1 MKSELYEVKAL
12 QQHYQTLKDVHM
24 RDLFAQDP
32 ERFSQFSLAAAG
44 IMLDYSKNRIVPET
58 VTKLCHLAEKLD
70 LPQKIQELFAGAM
83 VNSTEQRAALH
94 MALRNRSDHIQM
106 VNGVDVMAQVR
117 QTLKQMGAFA
127 DRVRSNQSITDIVN
141 IGIGGSDL
149 GPSLVTEAL
158 SPYHNSHLRFHFVAN
173 VDGSHISEVLA
184 KLDPATTLFIVASK
198 SFRTQESIYN
208 AVTAKMWLIN
218 RLGESVVPD
227 HFVAV
232 TANHAAA
239 NEFGIKDEH
248 IFPIWDWVGGRF
260 SVWSAV
266 GLPVLLAVGMDSFQA
281 FLEGAHAM
289 DQHFKTAPLAKNM
302 PVILGLLSIW
312 YINFFGTRSRAVI
325 PYDYYLSRLPAYL
338 QQAEMESNGKRVR
351 HDGSLVEY
359 QTSPVIFGTTG
370 SNGQHAFH
378 QMLHQGTDMVPVD
391 FIIALQSHNPIRDHH
406 AHLVANCFSQS
417 QALMTGNDQQGHKD
431 IPGNKPSNTLVLEK
445 LTPHSLGAMLALYE
459 HKIFVQG
466 VIWGI
471 NSFDQWGVEFG
482 KQLANSIFT
491 VFECR
496 ELEAGLDSST
506 TGLINCFLDNAGRL

>member
-1 MKSELYEVKAL
+1 MKSLMPEVQAL

-24 RDLFAQDP
+24 RDLFAAD
-32 ERFSQFSLAAAG
+32 EARFDSFTLSAAG
-44 IMLDYSKNRIVPET
+44 VLLDYSKNRITRET
-58 VTKLCHLAEKLD
+58 MTKLCQLAEKLQ
-70 LPQKIQELFAGAM
+70 LAEKIEELFSGAK
-83 VNSTEQRAALH
+83 VNTTEHRAALH
-94 MALRNRSDHIQM
+94 MALRNTSDETL
-106 VNGVDVMAQVR
+106 VVDGVDVTGRVR
-117 QTLKQMGAFA
+117 QTLQQMGDFA
-127 DRVRSNQSITDIVN
+127 ERVRADCTITDIVN

-149 GPSLVTEAL
+149 GPALVTEAL

-173 VDGSHISEVLA
+173 VDGSHISEVLE
-184 KLDPATTLFIVASK
+184 KLDPASTLFIVASK

-208 AVTAKMWLIN
+208 ATTAKLWLID
-218 RLGESVVPD
+218 RLGAEAVAE

-232 TANHAAA
+232 TANHDAAK
-239 NEFGIKDEH
+239 EFGITDER

-266 GLPVLLAVGMDSFQA
+266 GLPVLLAVGMASFQD
-281 FLEGAHAM
+281 FLAGAHAM
-289 DQHFKTAPLAKNM
+289 DKHFQTAAFDKNI
-302 PVILGLLSIW
+302 PVILGLLSVW

-351 HDGSLVEY
+351 HDGSLVDY

-378 QMLHQGTDMVPVD
+378 QMLHQGTHMVPVD
-391 FIIALQSHNPIRDHH
+391 FIIALQSHNPIREHH

-417 QALMTGNDQQGHKD
+417 QALMQGNNQQSYKD
-431 IPGNKPSNTLVLEK
+431 IPGNKPSNTIVLEK
-445 LTPHSLGAMLALYE
+445 LTPHSLGAMLAMYE

-491 VFECR
+491 VFEER
-496 ELEAGLDSST
+496 VIEPGLDSST
-506 TGLINCFLDNAGRL
+506 RGLISYFLHNERR